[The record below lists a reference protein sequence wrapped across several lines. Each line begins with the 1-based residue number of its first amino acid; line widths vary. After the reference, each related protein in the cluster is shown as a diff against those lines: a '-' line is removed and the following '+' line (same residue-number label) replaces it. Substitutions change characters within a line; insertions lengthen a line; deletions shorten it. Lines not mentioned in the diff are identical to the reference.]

1 MHVAAAKPDLTRF
14 AAQPGPAVA
23 VRLGYAGLLPFVF
36 TAVYLGFA
44 AMPGADLPF
53 VETLAHATAVYGAVI
68 LSFLGGVRWGIAM
81 AGRQRGMREFVLSV
95 LPSLLGW
102 GAALLPP
109 VAAMGVLAG
118 GFLMQAGW
126 DQRAAIK
133 GSLPLWYATLRRR
146 LSMVVTVALL
156 VAASGLLL
164 GRVA

>member
-1 MHVAAAKPDLTRF
+1 MASAKPDLTRF
-14 AAQPGPAVA
+14 AAQPGPVVA

-36 TAVYLGFA
+36 TAVYLCFA
-44 AMPGADLPF
+44 AMPGTDLPF

-109 VAAMGVLAG
+109 VAAMAVLAG

>member
-1 MHVAAAKPDLTRF
+1 MAATKPDLTRF

-36 TAVYLGFA
+36 AAFYLSYA
-44 AMPGADLPF
+44 AIPGVQPPF
-53 VETLAHATAVYGAVI
+53 VEPTAHAAAIYGAVI

-109 VAAMGVLAG
+109 VAAMVVLAG

-126 DQRAAIK
+126 DQRAAAT

-146 LSMVVTVALL
+146 LSVVVTVALL
-156 VAASGLLL
+156 VAAAGLLM